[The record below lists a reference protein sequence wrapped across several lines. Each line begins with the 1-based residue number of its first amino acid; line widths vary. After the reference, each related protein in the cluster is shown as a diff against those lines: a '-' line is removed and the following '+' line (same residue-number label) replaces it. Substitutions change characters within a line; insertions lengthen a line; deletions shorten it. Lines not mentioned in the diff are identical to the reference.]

1 MYYTNNL
8 SYWNRKRNSTAFG
21 MSTEEKK
28 LARYDIIKFTKAHSF
43 PISNDNKRMV
53 VRGVG
58 EVKLTGSE
66 SVPDITRD
74 DFVEGTYF
82 IRDSKLRTLLAIN
95 LETEEEAK
103 DIILHPPKKDTQR
116 NRPKEFIPIMLKN
129 VTRTGLAWRR
139 TQVKPEDVLKEF
151 NVRGGEFGNWLSDKD
166 RQASLNFCYD
176 SFMDLAYALGIRSE
190 DVSFDGK
197 LAIAFGARG
206 RSRAMA
212 HFEPKANVINL
223 TKMKGA
229 GTLGHEWVH
238 AMDHNLSLFL
248 NMPAHYHMASEHT
261 YNKYFNIP
269 QEYVDLI
276 NTINNSPNYINTA
289 KKLDRVCN
297 FKTPY
302 YNSTAELLA
311 RAGAAYIKDKLE
323 EKGISNDY
331 LCAHADICVPPDL
344 WWSPQGE
351 EREAINQAFDKWIA
365 KACEIGFF
373 QETVLEPL
381 KTVNVEQN
389 QIIPKRE
396 DIPFPE
402 TVSQFKE
409 VSLFDMLDIPDPD
422 KQIDE
427 DIDP

>member
-1 MYYTNNL
+1 LLDASDLERSEYVKKNNIWKQPDYVKMIEDGIPKEVCYFMSLCRGAIKAQPPLITTDKEITEQLQREYINFVSQIRDAVMSCKTMDDVKNLKNFLSDNEIIIINGRYYKSATPHLALMVTQKLVNIMMYYTNNL

-206 RSRAMA
+206 RI
-212 HFEPKANVINL
+212 PCN
-223 TKMKGA
+223 GA
-229 GTLGHEWVH
+229 
-238 AMDHNLSLFL
+238 F
-248 NMPAHYHMASEHT
+248 
-261 YNKYFNIP
+261 
-269 QEYVDLI
+269 
-276 NTINNSPNYINTA
+276 
-289 KKLDRVCN
+289 
-297 FKTPY
+297 
-302 YNSTAELLA
+302 
-311 RAGAAYIKDKLE
+311 
-323 EKGISNDY
+323 
-331 LCAHADICVPPDL
+331 
-344 WWSPQGE
+344 
-351 EREAINQAFDKWIA
+351 
-365 KACEIGFF
+365 
-373 QETVLEPL
+373 
-381 KTVNVEQN
+381 
-389 QIIPKRE
+389 
-396 DIPFPE
+396 
-402 TVSQFKE
+402 
-409 VSLFDMLDIPDPD
+409 
-422 KQIDE
+422 
-427 DIDP
+427 